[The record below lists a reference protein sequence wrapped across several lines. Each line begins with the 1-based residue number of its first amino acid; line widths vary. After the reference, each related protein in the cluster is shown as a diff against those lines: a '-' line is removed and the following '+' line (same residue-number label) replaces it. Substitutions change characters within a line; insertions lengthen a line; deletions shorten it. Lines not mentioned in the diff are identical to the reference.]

1 VRPVNFGASASRGD
15 RSESELVHLRKRA
28 IELAAARKERA
39 TTVHLLAAIAG
50 RPGPARDLLATRALE
65 EESLLKAGRT
75 FDETT
80 NDPIERSLAEA
91 RSVSKR
97 ARGPVSTDD
106 KRLGDISPDSRMTHL
121 EPNALHLLVA
131 LLSERSFA
139 AYRALSLTGV
149 DTSRLRTAALALALG
164 VVPTPRPTPEST
176 AATRSIFRGA
186 ELMRGD
192 ANRRPS
198 SPPPSSPRPSA
209 PRTEGP
215 RVVPFHEQP
224 GLRAAPLPTS
234 PARPSTPSTD
244 ERAPARTSRKRPVR
258 PALAESQAVTADA
271 PTPSATN
278 TTAIPAEPVIPTA
291 TEPTASGLF
300 LSLRAKRLEPEE
312 VIGRDEEI
320 ERAVDVLSKREGNAV
335 VLVGPVGVGKSSV
348 VRGLVGPLAR
358 RGRPVYEVPLGAFL
372 ASAPRGALADK
383 LGEIF
388 EELAA
393 TAPTAVLVIDDL
405 HDLLGA
411 ADDIVTELKARLAG
425 GSVAFVSAMT
435 AEHHR
440 RMVEPDGQLSRRL
453 VAVFVDEPEESDAF
467 LMVRRSAAALGEH
480 HGVQVGD
487 AAIAASVSFTIRHL
501 AGRALP
507 EKALSIL
514 DLAAARARRGAPS
527 GPVELGPED
536 VARAVA
542 AEVDVPVERML
553 SSDAER
559 LLGLEGRLGEL
570 VVGHDTAVRAIAAQ
584 LRKSAAGLGSRRPL
598 GSFLLLGPTGVGK
611 TETAKAVAEVLFGSS
626 DAMTRID
633 LSEYGESHSVAR
645 LFGAPPG
652 YVGHEAG
659 GQLTEA
665 VRRRAY
671 QVVLLDELEKAH
683 GDVLL
688 AFLQVL
694 DEGHLT
700 DGRGRRVDF
709 RNTVIFATSNLG
721 SRDIAEAMSG
731 RGVGFARSAP
741 SPTGLE
747 GRAVAAAKRALPLEL
762 FNRFDEILFY
772 SPLSREEVLRVAR
785 RLLGDLAKMLRAR
798 DIGLEVDDAALL
810 VLLERGGFDAEL
822 GARPM
827 RRTLARLVE
836 APIAEL
842 LLRGQLGPGM
852 VVLVGEED
860 GELSID
866 AVTKMDRSAAP
877 PAVS

>member
-1 VRPVNFGASASRGD
+1 M
-15 RSESELVHLRKRA
+15 
-28 IELAAARKERA
+28 ELAAARKERP

-50 RPGPARDLLATRALE
+50 RPGPARDLLATRSLDE
-65 EESLLKAGRT
+65 ETLLKAGRS

-80 NDPIERSLAEA
+80 SDPIERSLAEA

-106 KRLGDISPDSRMTHL
+106 KRVGDISPDSRMTHL
-121 EPNALHLLVA
+121 EPSALHLLVA
-131 LLSERSFA
+131 LLSERSLA

-149 DTSRLRTAALALALG
+149 DTTRLRTAALALALG
-164 VVPTPRPTPEST
+164 VNPAPRPTSRAE
-176 AATRSIFRGA
+176 AARA
-186 ELMRGD
+186 D
-192 ANRRPS
+192 APRRPS
-198 SPPPSSPRPSA
+198 SPPSPPPSPRPA
-209 PRTEGP
+209 VARAEGP

-224 GLRAAPLPTS
+224 GLRATTPQTP
-234 PARPSTPSTD
+234 PARPSAPVD
-244 ERAPARTSRKRPVR
+244 GAPAGSLRAGATSSKTASSSQAPTTGEPSPVRTNRKRPTR
-258 PALAESQAVTADA
+258 
-271 PTPSATN
+271 PTPNEPPAAAAT
-278 TTAIPAEPVIPTA
+278 AVGAQGERLAGAPPPAAEPS
-291 TEPTASGLF
+291 ASGL
-300 LSLRAKRLEPEE
+300 LQSLRARRLAPEE

-335 VLVGPVGVGKSSV
+335 VLVGPVGVGKSTV

-358 RGRPVYEVPLGAFL
+358 RGRPVFEVPLGAFL

-383 LGEIF
+383 LGELF

-393 TAPTAVLVIDDL
+393 TAPGAVLVIDDL

-411 ADDIVTELKARLAG
+411 ADDLVTELKARLAG
-425 GSVAFVSAMT
+425 SDVGFVSATT

-453 VAVFVDEPEESDAF
+453 VPVHVDEPEESDAF
-467 LMVRRSAAALGEH
+467 LMVRRAVAAVGAH
-480 HGVQVGD
+480 HDVRVGD
-487 AAIAASVSFTIRHL
+487 AAIAGAVSFTIRYM

-514 DLAAARARRGAPS
+514 DLAAARARRGAPE
-527 GPVELGPED
+527 GPIELAPED

-542 AEVDVPVERML
+542 AEVDVPIERML

-559 LLGLEGRLGEL
+559 LLGLEGRLAEL
-570 VVGHDTAVRAIAAQ
+570 VVGHDSAVRAIAAQ

-611 TETAKAVAEVLFGSS
+611 TETAKAVAEVLFGSG

-652 YVGHEAG
+652 YVGHESG

-731 RGVGFARSAP
+731 RGVGFARSASSP
-741 SPTGLE
+741 SGLE

-772 SPLSREEVLRVAR
+772 SPLSREEILRVAR

-866 AVTKMDRSAAP
+866 AVSKMERSASP
-877 PAVS
+877 PPVS